1 MSVRT
6 HPGPHTRRGEAGA
19 GTSGRPRTRRRP
31 ARVRRSEGVLC
42 RLCDAPVLPPDE
54 PYASPFGPI
63 CALCLEDIVP
73 DPESESPADCA
84 PEPGIPEE
92 VA

>member
-1 MSVRT
+1 M
-6 HPGPHTRRGEAGA
+6 
-19 GTSGRPRTRRRP
+19 
-31 ARVRRSEGVLC
+31 LC